1 MSMHR
6 IRGVQVHGRSK
17 MKRKAGWKKAQDE
30 HEAFLKKMGVTGK
43 KSTWRSEIPEYKC
56 KETVPTSDVICSNGS
71 KKEAQ
76 KYTGDLIKG
85 IATMHKSN
93 AVPVTNDR
101 DAKAI
106 ARMRR

>member
-1 MSMHR
+1 MSMHM
-6 IRGVQVHGRSK
+6 IRGVQVHGKSK
-17 MKRKAGWKKAQDE
+17 LKEKQGGRK
-30 HEAFLKKMGVTGK
+30 HETNTRHFSKDGVTGK

-56 KETVPTSDVICSNGS
+56 RETVPTSDVICSNGS